1 MLVCDIPD
9 TRSDTVKTVEEPQN
23 VEQDDQADCPQHHAS
38 GDWHIQYQ
46 SHTRFLSVSLQLRN
60 NRGTD

>member
-9 TRSDTVKTVEEPQN
+9 TRSDTVKTVEESQD
-23 VEQDDQADCPQHHAS
+23 VEQDEQADCPQHHAS

-46 SHTRFLSVSLQLRN
+46 SHTVVISVGVFAAAEQ
-60 NRGTD
+60 